1 MALFLRC
8 VQRCFLARRNS
19 QPSPPVPGLR
29 THRRADATG
38 EMRGDGPGGG
48 ANSSALL
55 AEVLLARTPGSGS
68 ALPAA
73 GPAPPGCPGKD
84 STSGT
89 ELSAGQLP
97 RLKHHCLTP
106 AAAAAPLHA
115 PAAPK
120 PPPQSPDRTHAR
132 ARVVISTAVH
142 HGLSVL
148 MPVSTA
154 RAGTGSL
161 LLTHATLEP
170 RRALRHSTNTNE
182 YGLNKRAEG

>member
-1 MALFLRC
+1 MGLPPRKARGAQGGTLEGGHGPHPGRQNPTPPPHPPFHPLTAQRKGKELMMALFLRC

-38 EMRGDGPGGG
+38 EMRGDGLGGG

-120 PPPQSPDRTHAR
+120 PPPQSPDGTHG
-132 ARVVISTAVH
+132 
-142 HGLSVL
+142 HG
-148 MPVSTA
+148 
-154 RAGTGSL
+154 
-161 LLTHATLEP
+161 
-170 RRALRHSTNTNE
+170 
-182 YGLNKRAEG
+182 